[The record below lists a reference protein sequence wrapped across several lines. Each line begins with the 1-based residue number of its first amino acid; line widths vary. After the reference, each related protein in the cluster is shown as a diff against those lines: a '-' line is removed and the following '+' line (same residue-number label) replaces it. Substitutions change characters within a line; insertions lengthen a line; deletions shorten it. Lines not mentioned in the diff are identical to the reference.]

1 MFVDFWILSL
11 FSILFGICA
20 IWNYRRGLN
29 MGVAETLVALAS
41 EKIIKITPEGNITAF
56 DNPSKISNN
65 VGIFGLDK

>member
-1 MFVDFWILSL
+1 
-11 FSILFGICA
+11 
-20 IWNYRRGLN
+20 